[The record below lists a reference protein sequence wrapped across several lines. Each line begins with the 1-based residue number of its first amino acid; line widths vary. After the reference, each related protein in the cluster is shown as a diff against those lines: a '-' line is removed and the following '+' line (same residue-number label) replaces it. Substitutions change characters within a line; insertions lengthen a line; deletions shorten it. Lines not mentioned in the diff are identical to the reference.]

1 MSIEHLNDLIDNAL
15 IEGFKVPYCS
25 RITGSMNAEHAL
37 GKYHGLLSIM
47 REMFGIDEMVNTVQ
61 RTRERATRLLNIAE
75 HAYKEV

>member
-47 REMFGIDEMVNTVQ
+47 LEMFGIDAMISARE
-61 RTRERATRLLNIAE
+61 RTQERATRLLNIAE
-75 HAYKEV
+75 HAYTEG